1 MVVVATLIV
10 VAEEA
15 ALRSSVEAAK
25 QPRLGQD
32 PIGAPAFVSPPPPPP
47 EVIIGEKIRLR

>member
-1 MVVVATLIV
+1 MVVVVTLIV

-25 QPRLGQD
+25 RPRLGRD
-32 PIGAPAFVSPPPPPP
+32 PIGVPAFVSPPPP
-47 EVIIGEKIRLR
+47 EVIIGEKIRLG